1 MLVRLGIYRNRTEAI
16 RAMFQAKVDE
26 QLHRYLLSEKVLRV
40 LDELLEY
47 EKRHGEN
54 PLRIVTSRTAAEIV
68 AEGRQ

>member
-1 MLVRLGIYRNRTEAI
+1 
-16 RAMFQAKVDE
+16 MFQAKVDE